1 MEISVKN
8 MLDSIFF
15 TRLFVPRT
23 SQMSLYPTRETA
35 FAVFSCGSSNVNV
48 LGMEIYMKVKIAD
61 WIADYLVENGIRY
74 NFTVPGGGAM
84 HLNVAFGHKKGL
96 CNIFVQHEQSAAIA
110 AEAYQRINNELPMVC
125 CTTGPGG
132 TNTLTGVVGA
142 WLDSI
147 PMFIIS
153 GQVRYETTARASGV
167 AVRAMGDQEF
177 DITRVVEPMTKYAV
191 MISDPKTVKYHI
203 QKALY
208 LAKNGRPGPVW
219 LDIPLN
225 IQGGYI
231 DPEEFIEFNPDE
243 CKNELPPEI
252 SDQTIAQIIEKLCKA
267 ERPVFNAGNGIR
279 IAGAHQEFLE
289 VVNQLKIPVVT
300 GWDSIDLI
308 PDTHHMYIGR
318 AGIMGDRA
326 GNWAVQ
332 NSDLVLSVGSRLGV
346 RQVGYNKDSWAREAE
361 VIMVDIDEAELKK
374 PSIHVE
380 FPVHAD
386 AKNFLQKLSEALKSK
401 EIKKFDSWI
410 EVCTAWKKN
419 YPVVCAKH
427 YEEKELANV
436 YCFIKELSKRLP
448 QDQVTVT
455 GNGSA
460 CVVGSHAYVIKEGQ
474 RFIINSGAASMGYDL
489 PASIGACFA
498 SKRKEIICLSGD
510 GSIQMNLQELQT
522 IVHHNLPIKI
532 FVINNQGYHS
542 MRQTQGSLFPEYSTV
557 GVGPESKDLSF
568 PEMCKIANAYDI
580 PYYSICKNSE
590 MSKVLEKV
598 LKADGYLMCEI
609 FVDTEQKFEPK
620 SATKKLADGTL
631 ISPPLEDLA
640 PFLPRE
646 ELEKIMIIPMWKD

>member
-1 MEISVKN
+1 
-8 MLDSIFF
+8 
-15 TRLFVPRT
+15 
-23 SQMSLYPTRETA
+23 
-35 FAVFSCGSSNVNV
+35 
-48 LGMEIYMKVKIAD
+48 MKVKIAD
-61 WIADYLVENGIRY
+61 WMADYLVENGIKY

-84 HLNVAFGHKKGL
+84 HLNVAFGHKEGL
-96 CNIFVQHEQSAAIA
+96 NNIFVQHEQSAAIA
-110 AEAYQRINNELPMVC
+110 AEAYQRIYNELPMIC

-153 GQVRYETTARASGV
+153 GQVRYETTARAAGV
-167 AVRAMGDQEF
+167 PVRAMGDQEF
-177 DITRVVEPMTKYAV
+177 DITKVVEPMTKYAV
-191 MISDPKTVKYHI
+191 MISDPKMVKYHI

-208 LAKNGRPGPVW
+208 LAKSGRPGPVW

-231 DPEEFIEFNPDE
+231 DTEEFIEFDPAE
-243 CKNELPPEI
+243 CNNEIPPTVSEDI
-252 SDQTIAQIIEKLCKA
+252 INQIIDKINNA

-279 IAGAHQEFLE
+279 IADAHDEFLK
-289 VVNQLKIPVVT
+289 VINILQIPVVT

-308 PDTHHMYIGR
+308 DDEHDLYIGR
-318 AGIMGDRA
+318 AGIMGDRP
-326 GNWAVQ
+326 GNWAIQ

-346 RQVGYNKDSWAREAE
+346 RQVGYNKNSWAREAE
-361 VIMVDIDEAELKK
+361 VIMIDIDEAELKK

-386 AKNFLQKLSEALKSK
+386 AKQFLVKLFDVLEHRELKK
-401 EIKKFDSWI
+401 CTSWL
-410 EVCTAWKKN
+410 EKCTSWKQN
-419 YPVVCAKH
+419 YPVVLPKH
-427 YEEKELANV
+427 YEEKEFANV
-436 YCFIKELSKRLP
+436 YCFIKELSKKLP
-448 QDQVTVT
+448 EGQITVT

-460 CVVGSHAYVIKEGQ
+460 CVVGSHAYVIKKNQ

-489 PASIGACFA
+489 PASIGACLA
-498 SKRKEIICLSGD
+498 SDRKEIICLSGD

-542 MRQTQGSLFPEYSTV
+542 MRQTQGSLFPEYTTV
-557 GVGPESKDLSF
+557 GVGPESNDLSF
-568 PEMCKIANAYDI
+568 PNMSKIAFAYDI
-580 PYYSICKNSE
+580 PYYAIHKNSE
-590 MSKVLEKV
+590 MSNVLDEV
-598 LKADGYLMCEI
+598 LKAQGYLMCEI
-609 FVDTEQKFEPK
+609 FVDTKQKFEPK
-620 SATKKLADGTL
+620 SATKRLEDGTL

-646 ELEKIMIIPMWKD
+646 ELEKIMIIPMWEE

>member
-1 MEISVKN
+1 
-8 MLDSIFF
+8 
-15 TRLFVPRT
+15 
-23 SQMSLYPTRETA
+23 
-35 FAVFSCGSSNVNV
+35 
-48 LGMEIYMKVKIAD
+48 MKVKIAD
-61 WIADYLVENGIRY
+61 WMADYLVENGIRY

-84 HLNVAFGHKKGL
+84 HLNVAFGHKEGL
-96 CNIFVQHEQSAAIA
+96 NNIFVQHEQSAAIA
-110 AEAYQRINNELPMVC
+110 AEAYQRIYNELPMIC

-153 GQVRYETTARASGV
+153 GQVRYETTARAAGV
-167 AVRAMGDQEF
+167 PVRAMGDQEF
-177 DITRVVEPMTKYAV
+177 DITKVVEPMTKYAV
-191 MISDPKTVKYHI
+191 MISDPKMVKYHI

-208 LAKNGRPGPVW
+208 LAKSGRPGPVW

-231 DPEEFIEFNPDE
+231 DTEEFIEFDPAE
-243 CKNELPPEI
+243 CNNEMPPTVSEDI
-252 SDQTIAQIIEKLCKA
+252 INQIIDKLNNA

-279 IAGAHQEFLE
+279 IADAHDEFLK
-289 VVNQLKIPVVT
+289 VINILQIPVVT

-308 PDTHHMYIGR
+308 DDNHDLYIGR
-318 AGIMGDRA
+318 AGIMGDRP
-326 GNWAVQ
+326 GNWAIQ

-346 RQVGYNKDSWAREAE
+346 RQVGYNKNSWAREAE
-361 VIMVDIDEAELKK
+361 VIMIDIDEAELKK

-386 AKNFLQKLSEALKSK
+386 AKQFLVKLFDVLQHRELKK
-401 EIKKFDSWI
+401 CTSWL
-410 EVCTAWKKN
+410 EKCTSWKQN
-419 YPVVCAKH
+419 YPVVLPKH
-427 YEEKELANV
+427 YEEKEFANV
-436 YCFIKELSKRLP
+436 YCFIKELSKKLP
-448 QDQVTVT
+448 EGQITVT

-460 CVVGSHAYVIKEGQ
+460 CVVGSHAYVIKKNQ

-489 PASIGACFA
+489 PASIGACLA
-498 SKRKEIICLSGD
+498 SDRKEIICLSGD

-542 MRQTQGSLFPEYSTV
+542 MRQTQGSLFPEYTTV
-557 GVGPESKDLSF
+557 GVGPESNDLSF
-568 PEMCKIANAYDI
+568 PNMSKIAFAYDI
-580 PYYSICKNSE
+580 PYYAIHKNSE
-590 MSKVLEKV
+590 MSNVLDEV
-598 LKADGYLMCEI
+598 LKAQGYLMCEI
-609 FVDTEQKFEPK
+609 FVDTKQKFEPK
-620 SATKKLADGTL
+620 SATKRLEDGTL

-646 ELEKIMIIPMWKD
+646 ELEKIMIIPMWEE

>member
-1 MEISVKN
+1 
-8 MLDSIFF
+8 
-15 TRLFVPRT
+15 
-23 SQMSLYPTRETA
+23 
-35 FAVFSCGSSNVNV
+35 
-48 LGMEIYMKVKIAD
+48 MKVKIAD
-61 WIADYLVENGIRY
+61 WMADYLVENGIRY

-84 HLNVAFGHKKGL
+84 HLNVAFGHKEGL
-96 CNIFVQHEQSAAIA
+96 NNIFVQHEQSAAIA
-110 AEAYQRINNELPMVC
+110 AEAYQRIYNELPMIC

-153 GQVRYETTARASGV
+153 GQVRYETTARAAGV
-167 AVRAMGDQEF
+167 PVRAMGDQEF
-177 DITRVVEPMTKYAV
+177 DITKVVEPMTKYAV
-191 MISDPKTVKYHI
+191 MISDAKMVKYHI

-208 LAKNGRPGPVW
+208 LAKSGRPGPVW

-231 DPEEFIEFNPDE
+231 DTEEFIEFDPAE
-243 CKNELPPEI
+243 CNNEIPPTVSEDI
-252 SDQTIAQIIEKLCKA
+252 INQIIDKINNA

-279 IAGAHQEFLE
+279 IADAHDEFLK
-289 VVNQLKIPVVT
+289 VINILQIPVVT

-308 PDTHHMYIGR
+308 DDEHDLYIGR
-318 AGIMGDRA
+318 AGIMGDRP
-326 GNWAVQ
+326 GNWAIQ

-346 RQVGYNKDSWAREAE
+346 RQVGYNKNSWAREAE
-361 VIMVDIDEAELKK
+361 VIMIDIDEAELKK

-386 AKNFLQKLSEALKSK
+386 AKQFLVKLFDVLEHRELKK
-401 EIKKFDSWI
+401 CTSWL
-410 EVCTAWKKN
+410 EKCTSWKQN
-419 YPVVCAKH
+419 YPVVLPKH
-427 YEEKELANV
+427 YEEKEFANV
-436 YCFIKELSKRLP
+436 YCFIKELSKKLP
-448 QDQVTVT
+448 EGQITVT

-460 CVVGSHAYVIKEGQ
+460 CVVGSHAYVIKKNQ

-489 PASIGACFA
+489 PASIGACLA
-498 SKRKEIICLSGD
+498 SDRKEIICLSGD

-542 MRQTQGSLFPEYSTV
+542 MRQTQGSLFPEYTTV
-557 GVGPESKDLSF
+557 GVGPESNDLSF
-568 PEMCKIANAYDI
+568 PNMSKIAFAYDI
-580 PYYSICKNSE
+580 PYYAIHKNSE
-590 MSKVLEKV
+590 MSNVLDEV
-598 LKADGYLMCEI
+598 LKAQGYLMCEI
-609 FVDTEQKFEPK
+609 FVDTKQKFEPK
-620 SATKKLADGTL
+620 SATKRLEDGTL

-646 ELEKIMIIPMWKD
+646 ELEKIMIIPMWEE